1 MKYLTKVTEV
11 YRIDTEEEVDSFI
24 KGQKSQ
30 NIGELVKY
38 NSSKKEVKAKGELI
52 DSYFRVEITRIM
64 NDEKEPDAVIEVNYT
79 VE

>member
-24 KGQKSQ
+24 KDQKSQ